1 MMIGYWARSIRLI
14 LLLAFCLACQ
24 KVDSMPIATIAT
36 LPITP
41 TLTSN
46 YTTPDFSLT
55 HPTLAPKI
63 VESKLEDEAQLI
75 DIRSVNPNIVIDIRY
90 ATENNFMQRKL
101 YRAARCVLR
110 VSVARKLSLVQ
121 ADLEKL
127 GLGLKVYDCYR
138 PLSVQRQMWRF
149 LPDARYVANPT
160 RGSRHNRGAAV
171 DVTLVDRNGNELE
184 MPTGY
189 DNFTVRSH
197 RNYRGTRPRARRN
210 RQLLEA
216 AMKNRGFIS
225 IRTEWWHFDA
235 ANWRKFSILDLPL

>member
-1 MMIGYWARSIRLI
+1 MAI
-14 LLLAFCLACQ
+14 
-24 KVDSMPIATIAT
+24 TAT

-41 TLTSN
+41 TQISNSTVPVLALTDS
-46 YTTPDFSLT
+46 
-55 HPTLAPKI
+55 TLVSKI
-63 VESKLEDEAQLI
+63 AESKLEADAQLI

-110 VSVARKLSLVQ
+110 VAVARKLSLVQ
-121 ADLEKL
+121 ADLEKQ

-171 DVTLVDRNGNELE
+171 DVTLVDLNGSELE
-184 MPTGY
+184 MPTEY
-189 DNFTVRSH
+189 DHFTVRSH
-197 RNYRGTRPRARRN
+197 RNYRGARLRARRN
-210 RQLLEA
+210 QQRLEA
-216 AMKNRGFIS
+216 AMKKRGFNS

-235 ANWRKFSILDLPL
+235 ADWRKFSILDIPL